1 MSTQEDG
8 YLIDLKKIESKGR
21 KKFYINSSKLEK
33 VIKDKMQKDLD
44 EGIEYLLAQKMYHLE
59 MQVFLDKMIDKINLK
74 K

>member
-1 MSTQEDG
+1 
-8 YLIDLKKIESKGR
+8 R